1 MVVSGQWGYHTA
13 VTGIAGGEIGVCGQ
27 VMGKIKCWSKVK
39 IGLIE
44 QPTGGKK
51 GRSRTAV

>member
-1 MVVSGQWGYHTA
+1 MITVV
-13 VTGIAGGEIGVCGQ
+13 GGKIGVCGQ

-44 QPTGGKK
+44 QP
-51 GRSRTAV
+51 VNFVIE